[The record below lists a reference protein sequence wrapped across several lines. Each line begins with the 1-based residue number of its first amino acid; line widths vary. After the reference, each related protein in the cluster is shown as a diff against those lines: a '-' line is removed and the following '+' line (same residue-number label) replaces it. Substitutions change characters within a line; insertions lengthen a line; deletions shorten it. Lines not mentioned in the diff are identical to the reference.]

1 MRFIS
6 LSEERVNILT
16 RIYKYSKYHRVRQ
29 RAHCI
34 LLSNEGRAI
43 SDLQKI
49 SEFSEKD
56 KRTEREKY

>member
-34 LLSNEGRAI
+34 LLSNEGSGDFRSAENI
-43 SDLQKI
+43 RI
-49 SEFSEKD
+49 FG
-56 KRTEREKY
+56 KR